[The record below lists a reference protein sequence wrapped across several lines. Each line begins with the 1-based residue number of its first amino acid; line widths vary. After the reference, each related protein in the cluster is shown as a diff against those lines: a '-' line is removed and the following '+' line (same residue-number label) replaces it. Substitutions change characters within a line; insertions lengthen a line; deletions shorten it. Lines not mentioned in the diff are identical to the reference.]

1 MRHAFLMVLFTL
13 LMGCPAGD
21 VVVDDPVEGVPVTD
35 EGTEGEAVEA
45 EPVVNEAEPTD
56 ETAKEA
62 VEGEVEVADESGEEI
77 AETNETNEGGE

>member
-1 MRHAFLMVLFTL
+1 MMRHAFLIVLFAL
-13 LMGCPAGD
+13 LMGCPTGD

-45 EPVVNEAEPTD
+45 EPTD

-62 VEGEVEVADESGEEI
+62 VEGEVADESGEEI